1 MIKEIKM
8 SDEKF
13 VGEVL
18 WFDPKR
24 GFGFIGWEKDGV
36 KQKDLFAHFSD
47 ISCEGFKTLYKG
59 QKVSFGLGVNVRGDP
74 KATVIEVLKN

>member
-1 MIKEIKM
+1 M

-13 VGEVL
+13 VGDVL

-36 KQKDLFAHFSD
+36 KQKDLFVHFSD
-47 ISCEGFKTLYKG
+47 VHCEGFKTLYKG
-59 QKVSFGLGVNVRGDP
+59 QKVSFGLGLNVRNDT
-74 KATVIEVLKN
+74 KAVEVTVLRN